1 MSPQMAFDH
10 PNSNLNGNENRML
23 PANAFPLKSAYQ
35 GGSTPEPR
43 PIEVTTELSTGTMR
57 VWSHSS
63 QTELDNLCAL
73 GARENPRRGFLFV
86 SKLNGRYEAVRPS
99 TLHRACDQL
108 AQQVPFTLPGPVL
121 FVSIAEAGL
130 AIGGAVYEHWLR
142 ASQRLDAVF
151 MQSSRHEV
159 EAENAWM
166 FTEQHSHAREHR
178 VYLAEDSPTSAVFR
192 AAKTL
197 VLIDDEI
204 TTGNTMA
211 NATLAARGVAN
222 GICHVEQV
230 TLTDWSGGESAHLNE
245 ARTGLC
251 TKTRSLW
258 TGAYKFR
265 QALNL
270 KNIRDPT
277 HLETDQRLLL
287 RGNTEC
293 ANFGRAWGLVQ
304 LPKVLKEQIGLGNR
318 VLVIGTG
325 EFQHQPLAWA
335 RGLEK
340 EGVDVH
346 FQTTTRAPVKIEGG
360 IRRRF
365 EFSDTYGGS
374 SSSYLYNVEPS
385 QYDQIFL
392 CIEDQRQEIDSK
404 LLDHLNPE
412 IICG

>member
-1 MSPQMAFDH
+1 MAFDN
-10 PNSNLNGNENRML
+10 PNSNLDGNENRML
-23 PANAFPLKSAYQ
+23 PANAFPLKSAKPAGQ
-35 GGSTPEPR
+35 NAESGPV
-43 PIEVTTELSTGTMR
+43 EVTTELSTGTMR

-99 TLHRACDQL
+99 TLHRACGQL
-108 AQQVPFTLPGPVL
+108 ALAVPFTLPGPVL

-130 AIGGAVYEHWLR
+130 AIGGAVYQRWLR
-142 ASQRLDAVF
+142 ETQRLDAVF
-151 MQSSRHEV
+151 MQSTRHEV
-159 EAENAWM
+159 EAEIAWM
-166 FTEQHSHAREHR
+166 FTEKHSHARQHR
-178 VYLAEDSPTSAVFR
+178 VYVPENSASSAVFR

-204 TTGNTMA
+204 TTGNTMV

-222 GICHVEQV
+222 GICQVEQV

-245 ARTGLC
+245 SRTGLS
-251 TKTRSLW
+251 TQTRSLW
-258 TGAYKFR
+258 TGAYKFHPG
-265 QALNL
+265 LNL
-270 KNIRDPT
+270 RGLRDPT

-287 RGNTEC
+287 RGNAEC
-293 ANFGRAWGLVQ
+293 ANFGRAWGQDQ

-335 RGLEK
+335 RTLEK
-340 EGVDVH
+340 EGVDVR
-346 FQTTTRAPVKIEGG
+346 FQTTTRAPVKVECG
-360 IRRRF
+360 IRQRF

-392 CIEDQRQEIDSK
+392 CIEDQRQKVDSK
-404 LLDHLNPE
+404 LLEHLNPE